1 MRPTPAQLRVF
12 VCLFQRCPWNMAVK
26 WTGGHSSSILCLNV
40 NTEGLVAS
48 GAERGELT
56 LWDGGNAPAGQLQL
70 PKADDVTSVV
80 FSPRRPTRLYTSH
93 GETISLLDVRSL
105 KEPVEHFHVNEEE
118 INCLSVNETDNFLA
132 AADDS
137 GAIKVM
143 DLENKKVSRSLR
155 HSNICSSV
163 VFRPQRPQS
172 LVSCGLDMQVI
183 CIQVDGY

>member
-1 MRPTPAQLRVF
+1 MRREASSRSG
-12 VCLFQRCPWNMAVK
+12 
-26 WTGGHSSSILCLNV
+26 TG
-40 NTEGLVAS
+40 EAPLV
-48 GAERGELT
+48 
-56 LWDGGNAPAGQLQL
+56 GQLQL

-80 FSPRRPTRLYTSH
+80 FSPRHPARLYTSH
-93 GETISLLDVRSL
+93 GETVSLLDARSL
-105 KEPVEHFHVNEEE
+105 KEPVEGFHVNEEE
-118 INCLSVNETDNFLA
+118 INCLSVNETDSFLA

-155 HSNICSSV
+155 HLNICSSV
-163 VFRPQRPQS
+163 AFRPQRPQS